1 MKEKRVFKDVPPS
14 SPVKIN
20 PSLKADLEKYLH
32 YHIIVEGK
40 KDISSLKAL
49 GFTNLH
55 AIHETG
61 TPIRIRIEQIAQ
73 HLEKR
78 DKVCILTDFDKKGKQ
93 LYHLIKSLCQ
103 EQGIRLDSSLRGI
116 LLKARVS
123 HIEGL
128 HKFFKKVEEIN

>member
-1 MKEKRVFKDVPPS
+1 MKL
-14 SPVKIN
+14 N
-20 PSLKADLEKYLH
+20 PSLKASLQKYFD

-61 TPIRIRIEQIAQ
+61 VPIKVRIEQIAQ
-73 HLEKR
+73 LLEKR
-78 DKVCILTDFDKKGKQ
+78 DKVCILTDFDKKGKE
-93 LYHLIKSLCQ
+93 LYLLIKSLCQ
-103 EQGIRLDSSLRGI
+103 EQGIKLDSSLRGL
-116 LLKARVS
+116 LLKTQIS

-128 HKFFKKVEEIN
+128 HKFFKKLEEIN